1 MNRLVVGLVGLAVA
15 LAGGSLLASALGP
28 TPIRIGAVFPLSTNA
43 EPLAREQLLG
53 VEIARD
59 LVNDDG
65 GIDGRPVELLVE
77 DLAVRTRAPDA
88 IARLASQGVA
98 AVVGAYASEISMI
111 VSQAA
116 SDAGLVYWEAGAVAD
131 QLTGRGLPLVF
142 RVGATGSNL
151 GSNSATFAATELA
164 PRLGVAPEDLSVAL
178 VVAEDDYASSVAD
191 GAERTARANGLRVA
205 LRTTYDLNHPDWDRV
220 FDELTEV
227 RPDIVILA
235 SHIPDGIA
243 FRRAML
249 ASGFNAKALIGSTMA
264 ECGPEFGAALGADA
278 IGVFASDRPTSG
290 FDPDALTPAARATYD
305 RFAAV
310 WRERTGGEPTEEGVS
325 GFAAGWA
332 LFREVLPR
340 AAEAGGEVDGP
351 AIVAAARAIDLPDG
365 SLPNGAGLRFSSDAE
380 RLGQNERAAA
390 VVWQWQGVRHSVTVW
405 PPVYATGVILHVP
418 LAR

>member
-1 MNRLVVGLVGLAVA
+1 
-15 LAGGSLLASALGP
+15 
-28 TPIRIGAVFPLSTNA
+28 
-43 EPLAREQLLG
+43 
-53 VEIARD
+53 
-59 LVNDDG
+59 
-65 GIDGRPVELLVE
+65 
-77 DLAVRTRAPDA
+77 
-88 IARLASQGVA
+88 
-98 AVVGAYASEISMI
+98 MI

-290 FDPDALTPAARATYD
+290 FDPNALTPSARATYD

-332 LFREVLPR
+332 LFREVLPL

-365 SLPNGAGLRFSSDAE
+365 TLPNGAGLRFSTDAE

-405 PPVYATGVILHVP
+405 PPVYATGGILHVP